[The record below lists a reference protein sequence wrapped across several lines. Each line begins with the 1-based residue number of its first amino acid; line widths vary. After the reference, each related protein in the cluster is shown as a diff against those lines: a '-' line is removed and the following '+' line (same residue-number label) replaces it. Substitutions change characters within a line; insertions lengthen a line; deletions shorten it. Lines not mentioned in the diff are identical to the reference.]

1 MDSVLRKITKRENK
15 VAHKKLVKVWVS
27 EKVRPTKQ
35 PRMSVMKWNSKSKSK
50 EIRTSRK
57 TMMQMPIK
65 KNKMISKWKEISKET
80 CTPSKNNKKNKANN
94 KKIQKRKW
102 ARWTTRRGNRI

>member
-1 MDSVLRKITKRENK
+1 
-15 VAHKKLVKVWVS
+15 
-27 EKVRPTKQ
+27 
-35 PRMSVMKWNSKSKSK
+35 MSVMKSNSKSKSK

-80 CTPSKNNKKNKANN
+80 CTPNKNNKKNKANN